1 MLMSDDIKEQQHA
14 VVKKPTKYLKKRSG
28 RGFSLKEI
36 KSASIPLDDA
46 KNLSIPIDLRRK
58 SVHDENVKILSALY
72 REAISERTEAAVQLD
87 VTKKESYKV
96 LKQLRGIK
104 GGEAKLL
111 IEAGVRSLKTLIE
124 EKPNALAD
132 DTNIPVEKIESWISQ
147 AKILIKRKGLMDSI
161 DQLLQ
166 VKGVNKVYAKKLV
179 DFGISTV
186 EDLSQ
191 ENAGVLSA
199 DLKVTE
205 NIISIWIEDAMRLT
219 GKPVPKK
226 KKPKAE
232 KEKPDKKP
240 KAEKK
245 KKPAEEPKVET
256 TITSLKDLEG
266 IGKGDLKA
274 LKDLGITKLEQII
287 EEDAEEI
294 ATITGINQASLS
306 RWIGD
311 ARELLGLTRVQ
322 EKPKEAAAPVESETT
337 PTADPMA
344 EFLKLEGVGKKTAEK
359 LVNAG
364 IQTCTELIDCDPKQL
379 SKDSKISEKT
389 VKKIIESA
397 KKLSQ

>member
-322 EKPKEAAAPVESETT
+322 EKPKEAAAPVESEPT

-344 EFLKLEGVGKKTAEK
+344 EFLKLEGVGKKIAEK